1 MGWAEELKDIS
12 RYLTLVTQIG
22 LMMVFSV
29 LIGLGAGYYLDKWL
43 DTGGLLL
50 ALGIIMGAGGGF
62 LSVYRLV
69 MEQLKKED

>member
-22 LMMVFSV
+22 LRVVSSMP
-29 LIGLGAGYYLDKWL
+29 IGLGAGYYLDKWL
-43 DTGGLLL
+43 DSGGLLL
-50 ALGIIMGAGGGF
+50 AVGIIVGVAGGF

-69 MEQLKKED
+69 MEQVKKED